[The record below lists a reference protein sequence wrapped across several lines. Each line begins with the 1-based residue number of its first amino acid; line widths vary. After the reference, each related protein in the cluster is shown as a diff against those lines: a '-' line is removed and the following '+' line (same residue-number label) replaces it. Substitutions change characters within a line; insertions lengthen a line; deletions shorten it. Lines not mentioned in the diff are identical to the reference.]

1 MREKLTQEQR
11 LDYLVEEFKTDSVE
25 YKNLQT
31 PEDTDGKRRVLRSL
45 MNIRMP
51 KKLSDEVLNTIF
63 RKCCQ
68 IVVISTLKPQKP
80 LKLAAFGLITSIP
93 TRLIPSQCV
102 DKHGIYMTIIICI
115 FTFHTAFL
123 VYQKLQYQIRIN

>member
-68 IVVISTLKPQKP
+68 IVVISTLKP
-80 LKLAAFGLITSIP
+80 
-93 TRLIPSQCV
+93 
-102 DKHGIYMTIIICI
+102 
-115 FTFHTAFL
+115 
-123 VYQKLQYQIRIN
+123 